1 MFLRGYS
8 VLRNETQARSRWFE
22 TSVQP
27 IQRRSHAGIKGAAGV
42 DTA

>member
-1 MFLRGYS
+1 MVFLRGYS

-27 IQRRSHAGIKGAAGV
+27 IQRLAGIKGAASV